1 MKILFDKI
9 GHNENPFDQEING
22 IVTNGTLVKSGYHRV
37 MLQGKMAGKVEFACS
52 SCGVEIPKE
61 ISVPLRL
68 TISDQIIEDK
78 DDLDI
83 IEFLNGEIDISFI
96 IESEIN
102 SLKSDYHYCTECGS
116 NDEPFEMEF

>member
-9 GHNENPFDQEING
+9 GHTQKLFDHEIDG
-22 IVTNGTLVKSGYHRV
+22 IVTSGSLVKSSYHRV
-37 MLQGKMAGKVEFACS
+37 LLQGDMRGRVELTCN
-52 SCGVEIPKE
+52 SCGVAIGQD
-61 ISVPLRL
+61 ISIPLRL

-102 SLKSDYHYCTECGS
+102 SLKSDYHYCTQCDS
-116 NDEPFEMEF
+116 SDELFEMEF

>member
-1 MKILFDKI
+1 MKIIFDKV
-9 GHNENPFDQEING
+9 GHNEKPFDHEIDG
-22 IVTNGTLVKSGYHRV
+22 VVASGTLIKSGYHRV
-37 MLQGKMAGKVEFACS
+37 LLQGRIDGTVDLLCS
-52 SCGVEIPKE
+52 SCGAELYQE
-61 ISVPLRL
+61 ISTPLRL

-102 SLKSDYHYCTECGS
+102 SIKSDYCYCTKCCDS
-116 NDEPFEMEF
+116 DEPFEMEF

>member
-1 MKILFDKI
+1 VKILFDKI
-9 GHNENPFDQEING
+9 GYNEKPFRQEIDG
-22 IVTNGTLVKSGYHRV
+22 VVVDGTLVKSGYHRV
-37 MLQGKMAGKVEFACS
+37 ALQGNMDGRVEFICS
-52 SCGVEIPKE
+52 GCGVEIEQE
-61 ISVPLRL
+61 ISTPLKL

-102 SLKSDYHYCTECGS
+102 SLKSDYHYCTKCS
-116 NDEPFEMEF
+116 SSDEPLEMEF

>member
-9 GHNENPFDQEING
+9 CHNEKPFEQKLDD
-22 IVTNGTLVKSGYHRV
+22 VSLSGTLVKSGYHRV
-37 MLQGKMAGKVEFACS
+37 MLQGEMNGTIELACS
-52 SCGVEIPKE
+52 SCGTEIHKE
-61 ISVPLRL
+61 ISAPIRL

-96 IESEIN
+96 IKSEIN
-102 SLKSDYHYCTECGS
+102 SLKSDYHYCPKCDS
-116 NDEPFEMEF
+116 DDEPFEIEF

>member
-9 GHNENPFDQEING
+9 GHNEKPFDQEISG
-22 IVTNGTLVKSGYHRV
+22 IVANGTLVKSGYHRV
-37 MLQGKMAGKVEFACS
+37 MLQGKMAGTLEFACS
-52 SCGVEIPKE
+52 SCGTEIFQE
-61 ISVPLRL
+61 ISVPLKL

-102 SLKSDYHYCTECGS
+102 SLKSDYHYCTECDN